1 MVNADIVF
9 RKLHNNEID
18 DVPIEEGNVIYDLDT
33 KQIFVDDVVDG
44 VLKRVKYGGS
54 EKLIDAII
62 SANTT
67 TKTIYD
73 DTITTDS
80 IIRVYVDED
89 DSFTY
94 NSIST
99 ASGSVTITF
108 NAMTQDV
115 PIKIGIGAVSEFHQL
130 ITEGQASDIS
140 YNNGQS
146 GMTATDVQE
155 AIDELKSDLGNIEL
169 TANNVEY
176 DNVTSGLQATNVQD
190 AVDEITDNLTVQDYT
205 ATETTLAL
213 AIDEYIAQANISDGE
228 TKRVNLIK
236 SDIDWN
242 MEITRIGSN
251 YNGIVIKVSDLAQ
264 KYVFSKIGGASTVIS
279 PFSTT
284 MIIPQLMASH
294 AGAGKD
300 GSLNCSINV
309 TNFKTIKIGTMA
321 LNCPYGAI
329 GNIGLSGNA
338 SGTLKSASN
347 STGVTYSNL
356 TYNITNDTKLTF
368 YGYSASVSGN
378 NAYVKFANIEL
389 IP

>member
-44 VLKRVKYGGS
+44 VSKRVRYGGS
-54 EKLIDAII
+54 EKLINAII

-80 IIRVYVDED
+80 IIRVYIDEH

-108 NAMTQDV
+108 NAMAQDV
-115 PIKIGIGAVSEFHQL
+115 PIQIGIGAVSEFHQL

-176 DNVTSGLQATNVQD
+176 DNTTSGLQATNVQD
-190 AVDEITDNLTVQDYT
+190 AVDEINDNLAQTPIEVGG
-205 ATETTLAL
+205 ETLSTIDDKLNYLLANKIAINDLLAL
-213 AIDEYIAQANISDGE
+213 LENANYATSYTDSYTSDFNGQVLIVAVE
-228 TKRVNLIK
+228 ESALVTDGIGNATVTVNGNSVNPLITSSK
-236 SDIDWN
+236 LSANACYVKIWIFLAN
-242 MEITRIGSN
+242 VEVGNTVNVVTTRTSTGSN
-251 YNGIVIKVSDLAQ
+251 RENTFVGI
-264 KYVFSKIGGASTVIS
+264 Y
-279 PFSTT
+279 
-284 MIIPQLMASH
+284 
-294 AGAGKD
+294 
-300 GSLNCSINV
+300 
-309 TNFKTIKIGTMA
+309 
-321 LNCPYGAI
+321 
-329 GNIGLSGNA
+329 
-338 SGTLKSASN
+338 
-347 STGVTYSNL
+347 
-356 TYNITNDTKLTF
+356 KLQ
-368 YGYSASVSGN
+368 
-378 NAYVKFANIEL
+378 
-389 IP
+389 